1 MTESQVQAA
10 ILLALGGD
18 PQVRMFRNLVGSGF
32 VGEPPNALRRVTF
45 GLAVG
50 SGDLIGFR
58 SYTVTPEDVGRTVAV
73 FSSCEVKRPRNSH
86 TAKNQKLWRDMVQAR
101 GGIAVI
107 AKSVESAVS
116 EVMGWKPTR

>member
-32 VGEPPNALRRVTF
+32 VGVPPDGLRRVTF

-50 SGDLIGFR
+50 SGDLIGLR
-58 SYTVTPEDVGRTVAV
+58 SYTVTPEDVGKTVAV
-73 FSSCEVKRPRNSH
+73 FSSVEVKRPRNSR
-86 TAKNQKLWRDMVQAR
+86 TAANQKLWRDMVRGR

-107 AKSVESAVS
+107 AKSAESAVN
-116 EVMGWKPTR
+116 EVMNWKPQT